1 MDSVG
6 SRMTTHKDHKELSPN
21 KSISKVNKEV
31 EEPQKTLNKMAEKI
45 VHLEIELEEIKLKE
59 KEGVKFK
66 AHRTKVQSVWQ

>member
-1 MDSVG
+1 
-6 SRMTTHKDHKELSPN
+6 
-21 KSISKVNKEV
+21 
-31 EEPQKTLNKMAEKI
+31 MAEKI